1 MRSLGGGGARCHRSA
16 VPVRREGTGGCGFKE
31 LLSLFHVSQGFYLL
45 GYLFALKRGGG
56 KISFSCQAQHFPFR
70 ACPPP
75 PLRDPHHPHPL
86 PTKGTLPRLLFLL
99 PLPSPQVPFL
109 SPLLTLSP
117 WGCQRPAMQPE
128 GLGDRRGRK
137 VGDKKT
143 TLSQSSGGLLAFPRA
158 SLSPAGQ
165 IWGLCPPQSACRG
178 SLARSGAQQRE
189 VFLF

>member
-1 MRSLGGGGARCHRSA
+1 MSARCHLTPWWQCPTALPASPDQQSSAFRRQLKAVPHLQHKAAGWIWGQRALRSLGGGGARCHRSA

-86 PTKGTLPRLLFLL
+86 PTKGTLPGYYSSP
-99 PLPSPQVPFL
+99 PLPPPRPISLPITDLKPLGVP
-109 SPLLTLSP
+109 
-117 WGCQRPAMQPE
+117 
-128 GLGDRRGRK
+128 
-137 VGDKKT
+137 
-143 TLSQSSGGLLAFPRA
+143 A
-158 SLSPAGQ
+158 SCNAT
-165 IWGLCPPQSACRG
+165 
-178 SLARSGAQQRE
+178 
-189 VFLF
+189 